1 MRDVRRFV
9 FLTGVALSVMATA
22 ASAAQTAGKCETPPF
37 EAVKTGPTVVITV
50 DWEKL
55 KACADASTPGEGR
68 VGVRV
73 DEDTIVDVKAINFN
87 FVAYTISYKVEETV
101 VESYVALEKLWAQL
115 LGLPMFGGTN
125 LAGGP
130 AAALVTEC
138 ANFDACAGVW
148 ARVIALTNIKVDA
161 ARRQHSEFI
170 VLNGVQRC
178 EVERNRTDLANDKTV
193 IENALKRVRDVHPPE
208 SVQQVTV
215 FETVYNR
222 HQALLDKLTAYESAA
237 VRVRDGE
244 IHHLGKK
251 KAGRIVAVEMTPKDV
266 SQAARMPVGDAEYF
280 VHSRIPLVFHVGY
293 AYAALKDVE
302 FETVRS
308 LSQADL
314 FSVVK
319 ENTSTNTMLALLSLG
334 RTISTDNFGVYAS
347 IGTDF
352 AKPGERLYVGGSI
365 QLFKR
370 LFITVG
376 KVSAS
381 REVGKN
387 PVLERVGDAL
397 EARELFSA
405 IETHRDWKTGFGA
418 ISFRAF

>member
-1 MRDVRRFV
+1 MQCLVRHGV
-9 FLTGVALSVMATA
+9 FGA
-22 ASAAQTAGKCETPPF
+22 AAAIMMVGSAAVAHAAPKCVPAPF
-37 EAVKTGPTVVITV
+37 ETVKTGSTVLITV

-55 KACADASTPGEGR
+55 KACADAKTPGDGR
-68 VGVRV
+68 VAVRI
-73 DEDTIVDVKAINFN
+73 DEDTTVDVKAINFN

-101 VESYVALEKLWAQL
+101 VESYVALEKLWGQL
-115 LGLPMFGGTN
+115 LGLPMFGS
-125 LAGGP
+125 LARGETV
-130 AAALVTEC
+130 AAEC
-138 ANFDACAGVW
+138 TSFEACAGTW
-148 ARVIALTNIKVDA
+148 ARLIALANIKVDA
-161 ARRQHSEFI
+161 ARRQHAEFI

-178 EVERNRTDLANDKTV
+178 EVEKNRTDLAVDKV
-193 IENALKRVRDVHPPE
+193 AIENALKRVREVHPPDT
-208 SVQQVTV
+208 VPQVTV

-222 HQALLDKLTAYESAA
+222 HQALMDKLIAYDSAA
-237 VRVRDGE
+237 VRVRDGQ

-251 KAGRIVAVEMTPKDV
+251 KSGRIVAVEMTPKDAT
-266 SQAARMPVGDAEYF
+266 QAPRMPVGDIEYF
-280 VHSRIPLVFHVGY
+280 VHSRIPLVFHLGY
-293 AYAALKDVE
+293 AYAALDDVE

-319 ENTSTNTMLALLSLG
+319 ENSSTNTMLALLSLG

-370 LFITVG
+370 LFITFG

-381 REVGKN
+381 REVGTN

-405 IETHRDWKTGFGA
+405 IETHRDWKAGFAA